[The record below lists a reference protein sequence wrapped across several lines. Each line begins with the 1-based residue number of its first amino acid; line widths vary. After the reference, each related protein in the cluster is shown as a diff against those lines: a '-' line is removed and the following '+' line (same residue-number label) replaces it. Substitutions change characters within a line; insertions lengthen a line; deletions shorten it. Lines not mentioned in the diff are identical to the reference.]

1 METESPGMIAGK
13 ASTDSPAGL
22 QVAFHSKQKRENPP
36 MNDLLRAAKSRRT
49 RLISEVEARV
59 TEVEKLDQFIE
70 LANDLAREAEAKSA
84 PIAAE

>member
-1 METESPGMIAGK
+1 
-13 ASTDSPAGL
+13 
-22 QVAFHSKQKRENPP
+22 
-36 MNDLLRAAKSRRT
+36 MNDLIRAAKSRRT

-70 LANDLAREAEAKSA
+70 LANDLARDAEAQSA